1 MADSLT
7 EILKHKKGVDNYL
20 VTYLTSKKSKLV
32 QINTFGGDVIDRLI
46 PFVTS
51 GKTTRGSLAVYIYSL
66 FQKNTPPDIYK
77 AASALELYHSGFL
90 IHDDV
95 MDRDTLRRGNPSMWE
110 QYRVSSGDIHTGI
123 SQAIN
128 SGDLCFFMAQEL
140 LTDIRLYEVVSQ
152 ELQPVIVAQMQD
164 MMSGKNASMSKEEVM
179 SLYRYKTAR
188 YTFSLSMS
196 VGAIL
201 AGATQG
207 NIDLLDRLGESMGLL
222 FQIRDDELSIEGD
235 STVTGK
241 PTGSD
246 QRNEKQTL
254 ATLLNSDELNDLKV
268 SLLEHCDHEIDL
280 LPVSDA
286 HKSEL
291 TALVRFCL
299 TRNR

>member
-1 MADSLT
+1 MTDALT
-7 EILKHKKGVDNYL
+7 EILKYKKDVDNYL
-20 VTYLTSKKSKLV
+20 ATYLAGKKSKLIQV
-32 QINTFGGDVIDRLI
+32 NTFGGDVIDRLI

-66 FQKNTPPDIYK
+66 FQKTISPDIYK

-95 MDRDTLRRGNPSMWE
+95 MDRDTLRRGKPSIWE

-128 SGDLCFFMAQEL
+128 TGDLCFFMAQEL
-140 LTDIRLYEVVSQ
+140 LTDIRLYEVVSR

-164 MMSGKNASMSKEEVM
+164 MMSGKSASMSKEDVM

-196 VGAIL
+196 VGAML
-201 AGATQG
+201 AGAGQD
-207 NIDLLDRLGESMGLL
+207 NIDILDRLGESMGLL
-222 FQIRDDELSIEGD
+222 FQIRDDELSVEGE
-235 STVTGK
+235 SAITGK

-246 QRNEKQTL
+246 LRNEKQTL

-268 SLLEHCDHEIDL
+268 SLLEHSDHEIDR

-286 HKSEL
+286 HKKEL

-299 TRNR
+299 TRSK